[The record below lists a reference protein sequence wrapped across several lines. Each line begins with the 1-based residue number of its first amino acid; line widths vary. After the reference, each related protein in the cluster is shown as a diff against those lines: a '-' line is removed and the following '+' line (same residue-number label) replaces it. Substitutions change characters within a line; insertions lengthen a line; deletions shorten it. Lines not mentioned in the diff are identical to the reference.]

1 MKTLMFTI
9 IFLVIGSAPI
19 TFGYELILKSGK
31 TVQGTLVTEDDEKIT
46 IKDEDGITLN
56 FKKNLIDLQK
66 TADANQPKP
75 AESVV
80 AVKEPEK
87 PATKTEE
94 PSKPKKPARVYEQSD
109 VYRLRSEYPMESG
122 AGVQFEEGKP
132 DSAPK
137 GRSGEEWQQITQSL
151 LAQIKSAEQAYQ
163 QASAKCK
170 EFQGATIQ
178 THRAVTEEGATTD
191 LVAAKEG
198 ICQAA
203 EEAKSAVDN
212 ARAEYAAAVEQ
223 ARQEN
228 VLPGYI
234 ATE

>member
-1 MKTLMFTI
+1 MKTLICTI
-9 IFLVIGSAPI
+9 IVLVLSSVPF
-19 TFGYELILKSGK
+19 TYGYEIILKSGK
-31 TVQGTLVTEDDEKIT
+31 TIQGTLVHEDDAKIT
-46 IKDEDGITLN
+46 IQDKDGITLN
-56 FKKNLIDLQK
+56 FKKSIIDLQK
-66 TADANQPKP
+66 TAAANTP
-75 AESVV
+75 AREET
-80 AVKEPEK
+80 AVPTREPEK
-87 PATKTEE
+87 TATKEE
-94 PSKPKKPARVYEQSD
+94 VPAKAKKPARVYEQSD

-132 DSAPK
+132 DTTPK

-151 LAQIKSAEQAYQ
+151 LAQIKSAEQAHQ

-178 THRAVTEEGATTD
+178 THTAITEEGAATD
-191 LVAAKEG
+191 LVAAKEE

-203 EEAKSAVDN
+203 EDSKAAVDR

-228 VLPGYI
+228 VLPGFI